1 MAKELDDTLDDQLDI
16 NELED
21 EELQDDELGN
31 AYSTEENPYSDDE
44 EDEDEDDLTPPKTG
58 LSPIMKGILAFTGVA
73 VAIGTAGIA
82 YLTIAGGSAP
92 TPVQNTAMS
101 VSETVAPDAR
111 ESMAQ
116 ALNKAKADTVLPAS
130 VNSGNVLKIDGLS
143 TPEQIIQ
150 NAGTAS
156 NQGSVVDALDL
167 PSIDQPK
174 VQTALL
180 NVSTGMTKE
189 IGMTKEEMDK
199 FKEDLERELEEKYLA
214 KFKTMSSSI
223 KSDLESEL
231 TKKIA
236 DSSSQNAE
244 IVKLR
249 KEIQELKDSK
259 LKLSD
264 SEEIKKIYE
273 ELETKLSVV
282 RLSEEEK
289 DELLDGRKRLQGF
302 MVLTASL
309 DGEMSIVRTPSDRV
323 NVFFKGEI
331 FNNAGDYVK
340 VTNVTDGGYL
350 VLVGDNYFIDETYV
364 ERSNVKITKVN
375 RPAKKEQASQNQKAE
390 EKKSV
395 EKPVKVKPTEID
407 SRAYR
412 AQEINGKKVAV
423 GWIKSGEYSQGYLVA
438 SPSGDWTPVKI
449 GDDLK
454 GLGRV
459 TGEDFDGNLIVGNFV
474 VLAAE

>member
-21 EELQDDELGN
+21 DELQDNELGN
-31 AYSTEENPYSDDE
+31 AYSTEEDPYGDDE
-44 EDEDEDDLTPPKTG
+44 EDENEEDLTPPKTG

-92 TPVQNTAMS
+92 APVQNTAMS
-101 VSETVAPDAR
+101 VSDTVAPDAR
-111 ESMAQ
+111 DNMAQ
-116 ALNKAKADTVLPAS
+116 ALNEAKATPVLPAS
-130 VNSGNVLKIDGLS
+130 VNTGNDLQIDGLS
-143 TPEQIIQ
+143 TPEQIVQ
-150 NAGTAS
+150 NSGAS
-156 NQGSVVDALDL
+156 INQGSVVSDFDL
-167 PSIDQPK
+167 SSNVKPEVQVQPN
-174 VQTALL
+174 A
-180 NVSTGMTKE
+180 ST
-189 IGMTKEEMDK
+189 GMTKEEMDK

-236 DSSSQNAE
+236 DSDSSSQNAE

-264 SEEIKKIYE
+264 NEEIKKIYE

-289 DELLDGRKRLQGF
+289 DDLLDGRKRLQGF

-364 ERSNVKITKVN
+364 ERSKVKTTKVN
-375 RPAKKEQASQNQKAE
+375 RPAKKQQTSQKPNVE
-390 EKKSV
+390 EKKAA
-395 EKPVKVKPTEID
+395 EKQAKVKLTEID

-423 GWIKSGEYSQGYLVA
+423 GWVKSGEYSQGYLVS

-449 GDDLK
+449 GDELK

-474 VLAAE
+474 VLATE

>member
-21 EELQDDELGN
+21 DELQDDELGN
-31 AYSTEENPYSDDE
+31 AYSTEEDPYSDDE
-44 EDEDEDDLTPPKTG
+44 EDEDEEDLTPPKTG

-92 TPVQNTAMS
+92 APVQNTAMS
-101 VSETVAPDAR
+101 VADTVAPDAR
-111 ESMAQ
+111 DNMAQ
-116 ALNKAKADTVLPAS
+116 ALNEAKATPVLPAS
-130 VNSGNVLKIDGLS
+130 VNTGNDLQIDGLS
-143 TPEQIIQ
+143 TPEQIVQ
-150 NAGTAS
+150 NSGAS
-156 NQGSVVDALDL
+156 VNQGSVVSDFDL
-167 PSIDQPK
+167 SSNVKPEVQVQPN
-174 VQTALL
+174 A
-180 NVSTGMTKE
+180 ST
-189 IGMTKEEMDK
+189 GMTKEEMDK

-264 SEEIKKIYE
+264 NEEIKKIYE

-364 ERSNVKITKVN
+364 ERSKVKTTKVN
-375 RPAKKEQASQNQKAE
+375 RPAKKQQTSQKPKVE
-390 EKKSV
+390 EKNAA
-395 EKPVKVKPTEID
+395 EKQAKVKPTEID

-423 GWIKSGEYSQGYLVA
+423 GWVKSGEYSQGYLVA

-449 GDDLK
+449 GDELK

>member
-31 AYSTEENPYSDDE
+31 AYSTEEDPYSDDE
-44 EDEDEDDLTPPKTG
+44 EDEDEEDLTPPKTG

-92 TPVQNTAMS
+92 APVQNTAMS
-101 VSETVAPDAR
+101 VSDTVAPDAR
-111 ESMAQ
+111 DNMAQ
-116 ALNKAKADTVLPAS
+116 ALNEAKAAPVLPAS
-130 VNSGNVLKIDGLS
+130 VNTGNDLQIDGLS
-143 TPEQIIQ
+143 TPEQIVQ

-156 NQGSVVDALDL
+156 NQGSVVDTLDL
-167 PSIDQPK
+167 PSNAQPK
-174 VQTALL
+174 VQTEL
-180 NVSTGMTKE
+180 NVST
-189 IGMTKEEMDK
+189 GMTKEEMDK

-264 SEEIKKIYE
+264 NEEIKKIYE

-364 ERSNVKITKVN
+364 ERSKVKTTKVN
-375 RPAKKEQASQNQKAE
+375 RPAKKEQTSQKQKTE

-449 GDDLK
+449 GDELK

>member
-21 EELQDDELGN
+21 DELQDDELGN
-31 AYSTEENPYSDDE
+31 AYPDEKDLYRDDE
-44 EDEDEDDLTPPKTG
+44 EGEDEEDLTPPKTG

-82 YLTIAGGSAP
+82 YLTIAGGSA
-92 TPVQNTAMS
+92 TAPVQNTAMS
-101 VSETVAPDAR
+101 VSDTVAPDAR
-111 ESMAQ
+111 DNMAQ
-116 ALNKAKADTVLPAS
+116 ALNEAKAPLVLPAS
-130 VNSGNVLKIDGLS
+130 INTGNDLQIDGLS
-143 TPEQIIQ
+143 TPEQIVR
-150 NAGTAS
+150 NSGAS
-156 NQGSVVDALDL
+156 VNQGSVVSDFDL
-167 PSIDQPK
+167 SSNVKPEVQPN
-174 VQTALL
+174 A
-180 NVSTGMTKE
+180 ST
-189 IGMTKEEMDK
+189 GMTKEEMDK

-223 KSDLESEL
+223 KSDLASEL
-231 TKKIA
+231 TKKIE
-236 DSSSQNAE
+236 DSSSYNAE

-264 SEEIKKIYE
+264 NEEIKKIYE
-273 ELETKLSVV
+273 ELETKLSIV

-289 DELLDGRKRLQGF
+289 GELLDGRKRLQGF

-309 DGEMSIVRTPSDRV
+309 DGEMSIVRTPTDRV

-364 ERSNVKITKVN
+364 ERSNVNTANVN
-375 RPAKKEQASQNQKAE
+375 RPAKKQQTSQKPKVE
-390 EKKSV
+390 EKNV
-395 EKPVKVKPTEID
+395 AEKEAKVKPTEID

-423 GWIKSGEYSQGYLVA
+423 GWVKSGEYSQGYLVA

-449 GDDLK
+449 GDELK

>member
-21 EELQDDELGN
+21 DELHDEELGN
-31 AYSTEENPYSDDE
+31 TYSTDENPYDDDE
-44 EDEDEDDLTPPKTG
+44 EDDDEEDLTPPKTG

-82 YLTIAGGSAP
+82 YLTISGGSAP
-92 TPVQNTAMS
+92 APVQDTAMS
-101 VSETVAPDAR
+101 ISDTVAPDAR
-111 ESMAQ
+111 DNMAQ
-116 ALNKAKADTVLPAS
+116 ALKEAKTTSALPDS
-130 VNSGNVLKIDGLS
+130 VNTGSDLQIDGLS
-143 TPEQIIQ
+143 TPEQIVQ
-150 NAGTAS
+150 NS
-156 NQGSVVDALDL
+156 SSSVNQVSDVSALDL
-167 PSIDQPK
+167 SSNIKPEAQTQPI
-174 VQTALL
+174 
-180 NVSTGMTKE
+180 VST
-189 IGMTKEEMDK
+189 GMTKEEMDK
-199 FKEDLERELEEKYLA
+199 FKEELERELEEKYLA
-214 KFKTMSSSI
+214 KFKTMSSNI
-223 KSDLESEL
+223 KSDLETEL

-236 DSSSQNAE
+236 DSNSQNAE

-259 LKLSD
+259 MKLSE

-273 ELETKLSVV
+273 ELENKLSVV

-289 DELLDGRKRLQGF
+289 DELLDGRKRLKGF

-350 VLVGDNYFIDETYV
+350 VLVGDKYFIDETYV
-364 ERSNVKITKVN
+364 ERTKVKTTKVN
-375 RPAKKEQASQNQKAE
+375 RPAKKQKTSPKPKVE
-390 EKKSV
+390 EKKAV
-395 EKPVKVKPTEID
+395 EKQAKVKPTEID

-423 GWIKSGEYSQGYLVA
+423 GWIKSGEYSQGYLVS

-449 GDDLK
+449 GDELK

-474 VLAAE
+474 VLATE

>member
-21 EELQDDELGN
+21 DELQDDELGN
-31 AYSTEENPYSDDE
+31 AYSTEEDPYSDDE
-44 EDEDEDDLTPPKTG
+44 EDEDEEDLTPPKTG

-82 YLTIAGGSAP
+82 YLTIAGGSA
-92 TPVQNTAMS
+92 TAPVQNTAMS
-101 VSETVAPDAR
+101 VSDTVAPDAR
-111 ESMAQ
+111 DNMAQ
-116 ALNKAKADTVLPAS
+116 ALNEAKATPVLPAS
-130 VNSGNVLKIDGLS
+130 VNTGNDLQIDGLS
-143 TPEQIIQ
+143 TPEQIVQ
-150 NAGTAS
+150 NSGAS
-156 NQGSVVDALDL
+156 VNQGSVVSDLDL
-167 PSIDQPK
+167 SSNVKPEVQVQPN
-174 VQTALL
+174 A
-180 NVSTGMTKE
+180 ST
-189 IGMTKEEMDK
+189 GMTKEEMDK

-264 SEEIKKIYE
+264 NEEIKKIYE

-364 ERSNVKITKVN
+364 ERSKVKTTKVN
-375 RPAKKEQASQNQKAE
+375 RPAKKQQTSQKPKVE
-390 EKKSV
+390 EKKFA
-395 EKPVKVKPTEID
+395 EKQAKVNPTEID

-423 GWIKSGEYSQGYLVA
+423 GWVKSGEYSQGYLVA

-449 GDDLK
+449 GDELK

>member
-21 EELQDDELGN
+21 DELQDDELGN
-31 AYSTEENPYSDDE
+31 AYSTEEDPYGDDE
-44 EDEDEDDLTPPKTG
+44 EDEDEEDLTPPKTG

-92 TPVQNTAMS
+92 APVQNTAMS
-101 VSETVAPDAR
+101 VSDTVAPDAR
-111 ESMAQ
+111 DNMAQ
-116 ALNKAKADTVLPAS
+116 ALNEAKATPVLPAS
-130 VNSGNVLKIDGLS
+130 VNTGNDLQIDGLS
-143 TPEQIIQ
+143 TPEQIVQ
-150 NAGTAS
+150 NSGAS
-156 NQGSVVDALDL
+156 VNQGSVVSDFDL
-167 PSIDQPK
+167 SSNVKPEVQVQPN
-174 VQTALL
+174 A
-180 NVSTGMTKE
+180 ST
-189 IGMTKEEMDK
+189 GMTKEEMDK
-199 FKEDLERELEEKYLA
+199 FKDDLERELEEKYLA

-259 LKLSD
+259 LNLSD
-264 SEEIKKIYE
+264 NEEIKKIYE

-364 ERSNVKITKVN
+364 ERSKVKTTKVN
-375 RPAKKEQASQNQKAE
+375 RPAKKQQTSQKPKVE
-390 EKKSV
+390 EKKAA
-395 EKPVKVKPTEID
+395 EKQAKVKPTEID

-423 GWIKSGEYSQGYLVA
+423 GWVKSGEYSQGYLVS

-449 GDDLK
+449 GDELK

-474 VLAAE
+474 VLATE

>member
-21 EELQDDELGN
+21 DELQDDELGN
-31 AYSTEENPYSDDE
+31 AYSTEEDPYGDDE
-44 EDEDEDDLTPPKTG
+44 EDEDEEDLTPPKTG

-92 TPVQNTAMS
+92 APVQNTAMS
-101 VSETVAPDAR
+101 VSDTVAPDAR
-111 ESMAQ
+111 DNMAQ
-116 ALNKAKADTVLPAS
+116 ALNEAKATPVLPAS
-130 VNSGNVLKIDGLS
+130 VNTGNDLQIDGLS
-143 TPEQIIQ
+143 TPEQIVQ
-150 NAGTAS
+150 NSGAS
-156 NQGSVVDALDL
+156 VNQGAVVSDFDL
-167 PSIDQPK
+167 SSNVKPEVQVQPN
-174 VQTALL
+174 A
-180 NVSTGMTKE
+180 ST
-189 IGMTKEEMDK
+189 GMTKEEMDK

-264 SEEIKKIYE
+264 NEEIKKIYE

-364 ERSNVKITKVN
+364 ERSKVKTTKVN
-375 RPAKKEQASQNQKAE
+375 RPAKKQQTSQKPKVE
-390 EKKSV
+390 EKKAA
-395 EKPVKVKPTEID
+395 EKQAKVKPTEID

-412 AQEINGKKVAV
+412 
-423 GWIKSGEYSQGYLVA
+423 
-438 SPSGDWTPVKI
+438 
-449 GDDLK
+449 
-454 GLGRV
+454 
-459 TGEDFDGNLIVGNFV
+459 
-474 VLAAE
+474 

>member
-21 EELQDDELGN
+21 DELHDEELGN
-31 AYSTEENPYSDDE
+31 TYSTDENPYDDE
-44 EDEDEDDLTPPKTG
+44 EDDDEEDLTPPKTG

-92 TPVQNTAMS
+92 APVQDTAMS
-101 VSETVAPDAR
+101 ISDTVAPDAR
-111 ESMAQ
+111 DNMAQ
-116 ALNKAKADTVLPAS
+116 ALKEAKTTSALPDS
-130 VNSGNVLKIDGLS
+130 VNTGSDLQIDGLS
-143 TPEQIIQ
+143 TPEQIVQ
-150 NAGTAS
+150 NS
-156 NQGSVVDALDL
+156 SSSVNQVSDVSALDL
-167 PSIDQPK
+167 SSNIKPEAQTQPI
-174 VQTALL
+174 
-180 NVSTGMTKE
+180 VST
-189 IGMTKEEMDK
+189 GMTKEEMDK
-199 FKEDLERELEEKYLA
+199 FKEELERELEEKYLA
-214 KFKTMSSSI
+214 KFKTMSSNI
-223 KSDLESEL
+223 KSDLETEL

-236 DSSSQNAE
+236 DSNSQNAE

-259 LKLSD
+259 MKLSE

-273 ELETKLSVV
+273 ELENKLSVV

-289 DELLDGRKRLQGF
+289 DELLDGRKRLKGF

-350 VLVGDNYFIDETYV
+350 VLVGDKYFIDETYV
-364 ERSNVKITKVN
+364 ERTKVKTTKVK
-375 RPAKKEQASQNQKAE
+375 RPAKKQKTSPKPKVE
-390 EKKSV
+390 EKKAV
-395 EKPVKVKPTEID
+395 EKQAKVKPTEID

-423 GWIKSGEYSQGYLVA
+423 GWIKSGEYSQGYLVS

-449 GDDLK
+449 GDELK

-474 VLAAE
+474 VLATE